1 MKIYINNFNIEILS
15 NIVKT
20 IKEQYIDSETYL
32 QIYSS
37 DGIYQIGDNS
47 FKKLNPT
54 DADIKIYKNY
64 YENFTLIIDPSYY
77 TSETTYKIV
86 PEHTSTK
93 MKRCFYQINKNSDI
107 KLVIE
112 GPIEDASFTKKST
125 SVATSATSTDADMT
139 PNDIYFEVENNI
151 DINDIFIK
159 KEIIVFLSLLN

>member
-54 DADIKIYKNY
+54 DGDIKIYKN
-64 YENFTLIIDPSYY
+64 
-77 TSETTYKIV
+77 
-86 PEHTSTK
+86 
-93 MKRCFYQINKNSDI
+93 
-107 KLVIE
+107 
-112 GPIEDASFTKKST
+112 G
-125 SVATSATSTDADMT
+125 
-139 PNDIYFEVENNI
+139 
-151 DINDIFIK
+151 
-159 KEIIVFLSLLN
+159 FLL